1 MRALVCPGQGSQKKG
16 FLSPW
21 LEIEGV
27 REHLE
32 RLSEAAGID
41 LIHYGTEAEE
51 ETIKD
56 TAIAQPSSW
65 LQASSPVASHC
76 ANSTVKNS
84 SSRATP
90 SAKSPQQP
98 SQAYSATKM
107 QCVSCVC
114 ARTAWR
120 RRQPPPRPV
129 WLQVLGGVE
138 ETSAKPSTQ
147 QASSQQTP
155 TAAARL

>member
-56 TAIAQPSSW
+56 TAIAQPPHCGSGYRDR
-65 LQASSPVASHC
+65 SPC
-76 ANSTVKNS
+76 PQG
-84 SSRATP
+84 SR
-90 SAKSPQQP
+90 
-98 SQAYSATKM
+98 
-107 QCVSCVC
+107 
-114 ARTAWR
+114 
-120 RRQPPPRPV
+120 
-129 WLQVLGGVE
+129 G
-138 ETSAKPSTQ
+138 
-147 QASSQQTP
+147 
-155 TAAARL
+155 